1 MTPVYNVQ
9 KEWDCSRFPLNQLG
23 SCRWSGERPQLEF
36 VKVFT
41 VKKAAKII
49 SNLVYSVGVVIFV
62 TLVLLY
68 IFGANYVPFPNN
80 MLPLSLR
87 EIAFEYAAFGAIP
100 MIAACIAVY
109 RFNDVKK
116 SSHKK
121 RNTIIIFFPGVV
133 CGICLLFIAGI
144 ILLMIVK
151 AILHVSA

>member
-1 MTPVYNVQ
+1 M
-9 KEWDCSRFPLNQLG
+9 
-23 SCRWSGERPQLEF
+23 EF
-36 VKVFT
+36 AEVFA

-49 SNLVYSVGVVIFV
+49 SNLAYSVGVVIFA

-100 MIAACIAVY
+100 MLGACIAVY
-109 RFNDVKK
+109 HFNDVKK

-121 RNTIIIFFPGVV
+121 RNTVMIFFPGAV
-133 CGICLLFIAGI
+133 CGVCFLFITGTI
-144 ILLMIVK
+144 VLMLVK
-151 AILHVSA
+151 AVFHVSE

>member
-1 MTPVYNVQ
+1 M
-9 KEWDCSRFPLNQLG
+9 
-23 SCRWSGERPQLEF
+23 
-36 VKVFT
+36 
-41 VKKAAKII
+41 KKAAKIV
-49 SNLVYSVGVVIFV
+49 SNVAYSIGVVIFA
-62 TLVLLY
+62 TLALMY

-121 RNTIIIFFPGVV
+121 RNTVIIFFPGIV
-133 CGICLLFIAGI
+133 CGICFLFIIGVI
-144 ILLMIVK
+144 VLMLLK
-151 AILHVSA
+151 